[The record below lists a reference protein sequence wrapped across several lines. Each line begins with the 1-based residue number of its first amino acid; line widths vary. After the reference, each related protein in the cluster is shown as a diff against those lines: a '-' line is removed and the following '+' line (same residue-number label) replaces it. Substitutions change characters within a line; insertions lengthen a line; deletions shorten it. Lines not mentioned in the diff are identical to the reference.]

1 MLFFFRLLAVI
12 TSSFHLYSLL
22 LIVVVL
28 VNDHDDVILTGTL
41 KGEVV
46 VIAHPHYP
54 YMIGIPSF
62 PHNILRLGDAQD
74 SMLGFGRLHYAHKSQ
89 ATQREL

>member
-1 MLFFFRLLAVI
+1 LLAVI

-41 KGEVV
+41 KGEVA
-46 VIAHPHYP
+46 VIAHPQ
-54 YMIGIPSF
+54 IPTGSASPVSRTTF
-62 PHNILRLGDAQD
+62 
-74 SMLGFGRLHYAHKSQ
+74 
-89 ATQREL
+89 